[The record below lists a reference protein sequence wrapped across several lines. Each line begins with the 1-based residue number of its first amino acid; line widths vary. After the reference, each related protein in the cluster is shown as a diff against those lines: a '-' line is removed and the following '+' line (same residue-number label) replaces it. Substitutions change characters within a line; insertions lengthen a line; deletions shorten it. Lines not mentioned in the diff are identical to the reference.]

1 MALLPLS
8 RSSKKSNWKNRCRD
22 PALPYRFIRC
32 VSVAVCR
39 RRGGDLHASSAV
51 HEVMVPDLHGDSPP
65 CAVSLPAN
73 QEQCTPEGCTLP
85 LPKRSTLKS
94 LQIKFSCLPLGTL
107 TGFERPAPGARI
119 RGVRARNAMA
129 SVLLVDDL
137 ESAPEERKREMIFCI
152 YGTQM
157 SFAAMPTFCD

>member
-1 MALLPLS
+1 
-8 RSSKKSNWKNRCRD
+8 
-22 PALPYRFIRC
+22 
-32 VSVAVCR
+32 
-39 RRGGDLHASSAV
+39 
-51 HEVMVPDLHGDSPP
+51 MVPDLHGDSPP

-152 YGTQM
+152 YGTQNV
-157 SFAAMPTFCD
+157 FCGDAYVLRLKDGAKGDATPALKKFIQGIEFQSALP